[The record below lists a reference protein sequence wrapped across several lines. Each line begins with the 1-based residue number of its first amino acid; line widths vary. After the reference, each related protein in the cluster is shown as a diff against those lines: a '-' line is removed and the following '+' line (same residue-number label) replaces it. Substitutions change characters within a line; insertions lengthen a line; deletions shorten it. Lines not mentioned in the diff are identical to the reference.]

1 MPWLSW
7 MMKSAC
13 CSSSTRD
20 QIGCVNAISSAGI
33 SASKYAMARGCRL
46 ASSRTLDRL
55 RFAVDAENAEEEAC
69 KYCLDAKHQQN
80 RRRDDLAHGEAWVE
94 GAKSDCPPAEHRDD
108 RAHHPEQKH
117 QHAQDEACFE
127 LDVAKHRGVIRV
139 GWMKSHPHR
148 KHLREDREN
157 DQLVS
162 DEAAEAGQQKRVDV
176 ESERTDPF
184 RSRLQPQARD
194 QADRE
199 QRNPRIEEQPPRAE
213 QQHETQVSPTVAPG
227 AKMRR
232 PRAAVGTERD
242 RDLCD
247 LHALQ
252 RGLDHHL
259 DGELHPGCAK

>member
-55 RFAVDAENAEEEAC
+55 RFAVDAEKAEEEAC
-69 KYCLDAKHQQN
+69 KYRLDAKRQQD
-80 RRRDDLAHGEAWVE
+80 RRRDDLAHGEARVE
-94 GAKSDCPPAEHRDD
+94 GAKPDCPPAEHRDD
-108 RAHHPEQKH
+108 RAHDPEQEH
-117 QHAQDEACFE
+117 QQAQDESCLE
-127 LDVAKHRGVIRV
+127 LDVAKHRGVRRV
-139 GWMKSHPHR
+139 GRMKSHPHR

-184 RSRLQPQARD
+184 RSRLEPQAGD
-194 QADRE
+194 QTDRE
-199 QRNPRIEEQPPRAE
+199 QRNPRIEKKPTRAE
-213 QQHETQVSPTVAPG
+213 EQHETQVSPAVAPG
-227 AKMRR
+227 PEVRR
-232 PRAAVGTERD
+232 SRAAVG
-242 RDLCD
+242 
-247 LHALQ
+247 AQ
-252 RGLDHHL
+252 R
-259 DGELHPGCAK
+259 